1 MLEDPDGMAFLL
13 AVGHFFAL
21 DAGGHDL
28 GVDGTELHDIFEAH
42 AVVAIHEFVFHEG
55 DFDRRYIA
63 KMGLEVGLHAVGAG
77 PMVEAEQDVLEDLNA
92 LVATAIGHGHPLL

>member
-1 MLEDPDGMAFLL
+1 MAFLL

-28 GVDGTELHDIFEAH
+28 GVDGTELHHVFEAH
-42 AVVAIHEFVFHEG
+42 AVVAIHEFVFHNR

-63 KMGLEVGLHAVGAG
+63 KMGLEVSLYTVGAG
-77 PMVEAEQDVLEDLNA
+77 PVVEAE
-92 LVATAIGHGHPLL
+92 